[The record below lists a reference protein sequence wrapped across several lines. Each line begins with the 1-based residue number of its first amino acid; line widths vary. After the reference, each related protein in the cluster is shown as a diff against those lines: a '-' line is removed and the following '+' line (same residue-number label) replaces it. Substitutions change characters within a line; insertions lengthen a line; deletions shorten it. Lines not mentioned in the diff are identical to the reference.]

1 MISDD
6 DSPLPDPDPRLAE
19 LLGDLVNR
27 PVPPRLKLLAE
38 QLRKALDE
46 ARRRRDH

>member
-1 MISDD
+1 MTRDD
-6 DSPLPDPDPRLAE
+6 DAPLSDLDPGMAE
-19 LLGDLVNR
+19 LLGDVGNQ